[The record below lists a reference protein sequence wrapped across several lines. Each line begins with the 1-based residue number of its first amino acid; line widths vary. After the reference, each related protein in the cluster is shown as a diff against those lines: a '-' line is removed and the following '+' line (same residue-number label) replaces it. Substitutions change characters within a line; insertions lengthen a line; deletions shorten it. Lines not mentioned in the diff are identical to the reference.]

1 MGVQIVMDGSGDTRH
16 EFDVSDL
23 TSIALAQERFE
34 KLTGKGFRAV
44 ALGKDG
50 GTGELIG
57 RFDPSVEQTL
67 FIPQLKGG

>member
-23 TSIALAQERFE
+23 ASIADAEMRFQE
-34 KLTGKGFRAV
+34 LTGKGFRAV
-44 ALGKDG
+44 ALGKNG
-50 GTGELIG
+50 GPNALIDK
-57 RFDPSVEQTL
+57 FDPAVEQTL